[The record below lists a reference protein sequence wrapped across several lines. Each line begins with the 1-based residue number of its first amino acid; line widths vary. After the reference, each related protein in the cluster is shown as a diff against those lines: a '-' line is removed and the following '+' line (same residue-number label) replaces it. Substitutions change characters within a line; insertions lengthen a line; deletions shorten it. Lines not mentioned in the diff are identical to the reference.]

1 MIESQVKRGYAV
13 NSMGN
18 EVISKIKGKI
28 PEPPEAINC
37 SDLNIF
43 KPRFFVEGKNQFN
56 FYHFAI
62 PRVYVSGFFTDKKE
76 HDMPKDTIL
85 ATNPGQK
92 LMASPINKIYN
103 DSDDVKFFCLFIE
116 PNKIRKLSK
125 EEHKRSDFSFSN
137 NVTHLS
143 SNLMSLI
150 SKLEFEYKNS
160 QPGHKFMLECLS
172 MEITISLMRE
182 LRSNMAF
189 MPELRKYSSKREIN
203 MAIDFLWESAD
214 MEFSLDKLCKTVN
227 LSPYYFERLFKD
239 HTGKTPYEYYMDIK
253 NRKALEYLK
262 TKAYSITEVCFILGF
277 SSHSHF
283 TSVFRKRL
291 GITPSEYIKSI

>member
-1 MIESQVKRGYAV
+1 M

-18 EVISKIKGKI
+18 KVIGIIKGKI
-28 PEPPEAINC
+28 PEPPEAVNC
-37 SDLNIF
+37 SDLTMF

-56 FYHFAI
+56 FYHFVM
-62 PRVYVSGFFTDKKE
+62 PKVYVPGFFTDNKE
-76 HDMPKDTIL
+76 NNMPKDTIL

-92 LMASPINKIYN
+92 LMVSPINAIYN
-103 DSDDVKFFCLFIE
+103 ASDDIKFFCLFIE
-116 PNKIRKLSK
+116 PNKIRELSK
-125 EEHKRSDFSFSN
+125 AEYNRSDFSFSN

-150 SKLEFEYKNS
+150 SKLEFEYRNCQK
-160 QPGHKFMLECLS
+160 GHKFMLDCLS

-189 MPELRKYSSKREIN
+189 MPELRKYSARRELN
-203 MAIDFLWESAD
+203 TAIDFLWESED

-253 NRKALEYLK
+253 ICKALEYLK
-262 TKAYSITEVCFILGF
+262 TKSYSITEVCFILGF

-283 TSVFRKRL
+283 TSVFRKRV
-291 GITPSEYIKSI
+291 GRTPSEFIKSIE

>member
-1 MIESQVKRGYAV
+1 M

-18 EVISKIKGKI
+18 KVIGIIKGKI
-28 PEPPEAINC
+28 PEPPEAVNC
-37 SDLNIF
+37 SDLTMF

-56 FYHFAI
+56 FYHFVM
-62 PRVYVSGFFTDKKE
+62 PKVYVPGFFTDNKE
-76 HDMPKDTIL
+76 NNMPKDTIL

-92 LMASPINKIYN
+92 LMVSPINAIYN
-103 DSDDVKFFCLFIE
+103 ASDDIKFFCLFIE
-116 PNKIRKLSK
+116 PNKIRELSK
-125 EEHKRSDFSFSN
+125 AEYNRSDFSFSN

-150 SKLEFEYKNS
+150 SKLEFEYRNC
-160 QPGHKFMLECLS
+160 QTGHKFMLDCLS

-189 MPELRKYSSKREIN
+189 MPELRKYSARRELN
-203 MAIDFLWESAD
+203 TAIDFLWESED

-253 NRKALEYLK
+253 ICKALEYLK
-262 TKAYSITEVCFILGF
+262 TKSYSITEVCFILGF

-283 TSVFRKRL
+283 TSVFRKRV
-291 GITPSEYIKSI
+291 GRTPSEFIKSIE

>member
-1 MIESQVKRGYAV
+1 V

-18 EVISKIKGKI
+18 KVISIIKGKI
-28 PEPPEAINC
+28 PEPPEAISC
-37 SDLNIF
+37 SDLTIF
-43 KPRFFVEGKNQFN
+43 KPRFFVEGKNQFD
-56 FYHFAI
+56 FYHFVM
-62 PRVYVSGFFTDKKE
+62 PKVYVPGFFTDNKE
-76 HDMPKDTIL
+76 NNMPKDTIL

-92 LMASPINKIYN
+92 LMVSPINAIYN
-103 DSDDVKFFCLFIE
+103 ASDDIKFFCLFIE
-116 PNKIRKLSK
+116 PNKIRELSK
-125 EEHKRSDFSFSN
+125 AEYNRSDFSFLN

-143 SNLMSLI
+143 GNLMSLI
-150 SKLEFEYKNS
+150 SKLEFEYKNC
-160 QPGHKFMLECLS
+160 QTGHKFMLDCLS

-189 MPELRKYSSKREIN
+189 MPELRKYSAKKEIN
-203 MAIDFLWESAD
+203 KAIDFLWESAD

-253 NRKALEYLK
+253 ICRALEYLK
-262 TKAYSITEVCFILGF
+262 TKSYSITEVCFILGF

-283 TSVFRKRL
+283 TSVFRKRV
-291 GITPSEYIKSI
+291 GRTPSEFIKSIE